1 MLVRRTAARIRETPV
16 ASFGAAACFSFYPS
30 KNLGAFGDGG
40 AIVTRNSELADRMRM
55 LRNYGQRA
63 KNDFAMLGYN
73 SRLDTLQA
81 AILAI
86 KLRHLEQGN
95 QHRRRAAAKYRELLQ
110 DADVI
115 LPAESPDVTHAYHLF
130 VVRHPQRD
138 DLLLHLQSAGVQCGI
153 HYPTPIHE
161 IQPFHAART
170 VPEGVP
176 VSSRLAKQ
184 ILSLPMYA
192 QITDE
197 AIEHVSDVVSSFST
211 VGV

>member
-1 MLVRRTAARIRETPV
+1 MAA
-16 ASFGAAACFSFYPS
+16 FGAAACFSFYPS

-40 AIVTRNSELADRMRM
+40 AIVTGNGALAERLRM
-55 LRNYGQRA
+55 LRNYGQRS

-81 AILAI
+81 TILAI

-95 QHRRRAAAKYRELLQ
+95 QQRRRAAAKYCELLQ
-110 DADVI
+110 NSEVI
-115 LPAESPDVTHAYHLF
+115 LPAETPDVTHAYHLF
-130 VVRHPQRD
+130 VVRHQRRD
-138 DLLLHLQSAGVQCGI
+138 ELLAHLQSAGVQCGI

-161 IQPFHAART
+161 IQPFHAVRT
-170 VPEGVP
+170 VPEGAP

-192 QITDE
+192 EITDE
-197 AIEHVSDVVSSFST
+197 AVERVSDVVSSFST